1 MGINSQIIQHA
12 RNDAVTYQ
20 SVLASSQLVNQ
31 ASPIWLLSVLEWM
44 NVVLMA
50 PTWHAVM
57 VFGTWE
63 TAWHVVMTWETAWH
77 VVLMALVLFV
87 IQDVDW
93 RVAVVALF
101 FFVNQEVVLGYL
113 EHVEAVVSVSNGMLL
128 GEAHGPSG

>member
-1 MGINSQIIQHA
+1 
-12 RNDAVTYQ
+12 
-20 SVLASSQLVNQ
+20 
-31 ASPIWLLSVLEWM
+31 
-44 NVVLMA
+44 LMA

-57 VFGTWE
+57 VFGTWETAWHVVMTWETAWHVVMTWE